1 VRARLLLLLLAVALL
16 PIVAGLARGGA
27 DQPEP
32 VVVYVVQP
40 GDSLWRIADRLDR
53 PGDPR
58 ALVDDLAT
66 ANGVHGA
73 LQVGQELRLPAPL
86 EPAPAD

>member
-1 VRARLLLLLLAVALL
+1 VRARLLLLLLAVVLL
-16 PIVAGLARGGA
+16 PVMSGLARGQA

-40 GDSLWRIADRLDR
+40 GDSLWQIAERLDR

-66 ANGVHGA
+66 ANDVRGA

-86 EPAPAD
+86 EPAPSD